1 MQARSGRIK
10 AIFPVNTGSAAG
22 IRKKTGQGK
31 YSQIAVDNIQPSS
44 YHFLGKHMAACT
56 DTGQDKQAGKKEI
69 FFKKYIQ
76 RTAVLKRCTERR
88 RCRERYRIPFWGT
101 ASP

>member
-1 MQARSGRIK
+1 MQARLRADKSHFPCKHRLCGRNQGK
-10 AIFPVNTGSAAG
+10 QA
-22 IRKKTGQGK
+22 GQGK
-31 YSQIAVDNIQPSS
+31 DSQIAVDNIQPSS

-76 RTAVLKRCTERR
+76 RTAV
-88 RCRERYRIPFWGT
+88 
-101 ASP
+101 